1 MAAISRKI
9 TFAVCL
15 TAEPDED
22 LQVGKVYRVVRDAK
36 AAEVDC
42 MRVID
47 DSGEDY
53 LYAAKRFVLVN
64 VPEKGRS
71 RLLKVV

>member
-1 MAAISRKI
+1 MATISRKI

-15 TAEPDED
+15 AAEPDED
-22 LQVGKVYRVVRDAK
+22 LQVGKVYRVVPDAK

-53 LYAAKRFVLVN
+53 CSVKAGN
-64 VPEKGRS
+64 WGC
-71 RLLKVV
+71 

>member
-15 TAEPDED
+15 VAQPDED
-22 LQVGKVYRVVRDAK
+22 LQVGKVYRVVPDAK

-47 DSGEDY
+47 DSREDY
-53 LYAAKRFVLVN
+53 LYAAKRFVTVR

>member
-1 MAAISRKI
+1 MRAKSRKI

-15 TAEPDED
+15 ATEADED
-22 LQVGKVYRVVRDAK
+22 LQVGKIYRVVPDAR

-47 DSGEDY
+47 DSGEGY
-53 LYAAKRFVLVN
+53 LYSAKRFVLVN
-64 VPEKGRS
+64 VSEKGRS

>member
-1 MAAISRKI
+1 MPTISRKI
-9 TFAVCL
+9 SFAVCL
-15 TAEPDED
+15 AAGPDED
-22 LQVGKVYRVVRDAK
+22 LQVGKVYRMLPDAK

-42 MRVID
+42 VRIID

-53 LYAAKRFVLVN
+53 LYAAKRFLSVEVA
-64 VPEKGRS
+64 EKGRS